1 MICHSA
7 YKPMLKIFGKSSSI
21 NVRKVLWTCAE
32 IGIPFELTEFGSGTP
47 NPVTTPEFMAL
58 NPNAMVPVIQHEGQ
72 TLWES
77 NSICRYLA
85 ARYQRFDLLPQV
97 AMARAQ
103 VEKWMDWQATELNN
117 SWRYAFM
124 ATVRQSPAHRD
135 PTALEHGVRE
145 WNRHM
150 QILDQ
155 QLQKTEAYINGD
167 DFSLADIVLGLSLNR
182 WLSSPIAHADLPAVA
197 RYFDRL
203 SERPGFL
210 EYGAN
215 GIP

>member
-1 MICHSA
+1 
-7 YKPMLKIFGKSSSI
+7 MLTIFGKSSSI
-21 NVRKVLWTCAE
+21 NVRKVLWTCVE
-32 IGIPFELTEFGSGTP
+32 IGIPFELTEVGSGTS
-47 NPVTTPEFMAL
+47 NSATTPEFMAL

-85 ARYQRFDLLPQV
+85 TRFERCDLLPQE

-103 VEKWMDWQATELNN
+103 IEKWMDWQATELNN

-124 ATVRQSPAHRD
+124 ATVRKSPAHSD
-135 PTALEHGVRE
+135 VAALEHGVRE

-155 QLQKTEAYINGD
+155 QLQGTDAYVNGAE
-167 DFSLADIVLGLSLNR
+167 FSLADIVLGLSLNR
-182 WLSSPIAHADLPAVA
+182 WRSAPIAHADLPALA

-203 SERPGFL
+203 CERPGFL
-210 EYGAN
+210 QYGAN